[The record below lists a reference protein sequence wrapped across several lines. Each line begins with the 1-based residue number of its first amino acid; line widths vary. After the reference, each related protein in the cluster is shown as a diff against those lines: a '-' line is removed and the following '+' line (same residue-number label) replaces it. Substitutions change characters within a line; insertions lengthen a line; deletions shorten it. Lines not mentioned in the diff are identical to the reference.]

1 MVWALGFEALQEVTG
16 HPMHHGKAYLVS
28 RPSLTLQPD
37 TCSHVYSVMCSYV
50 HSAMCF
56 HVQSTMCSHVHSTMC
71 SHDWRLQVFP
81 QAQTN
86 QPSWSRTEISETL
99 SQDHFSSLKSFAP
112 GILSPWERPDPPWG
126 EADTY
131 SLLRKDPATSW
142 ETDQVWSSQAH
153 SSSQRKNPAEP
164 CQRGQPH
171 CSACLQET

>member
-1 MVWALGFEALQEVTG
+1 MVWTLGFETLQEVTG

-37 TCSHVYSVMCSYV
+37 MCSHVYSVMCSYV
-50 HSAMCF
+50 HSAM
-56 HVQSTMCSHVHSTMC
+56 SSHVHSAMC
-71 SHDWRLQVFP
+71 SRDWRLQVFP
-81 QAQTN
+81 QTN
-86 QPSWSRTEISETL
+86 QPSWSRTEISEIL

-112 GILSPWERPDPPWG
+112 GILSPWGRADPPRG

-131 SLLRKDPATSW
+131 SLLKKDPATSW

-153 SSSQRKNPAEP
+153 SSSQKKNPAEP
-164 CQRGQPH
+164 CQQGQSH